1 MSYEKYAEIRDS
13 KGLSD
18 YRVAQETGV
27 STATLTSWKKGLYK
41 PKVDKLQKLAD
52 YLKVSIVELL

>member
-27 STATLTSWKKGLYK
+27 STATLTSWKKGLYT